1 MRRIGGYIIIGIGAI
16 FVLATYLNIPLAIDL
31 LWPVFLLIPAIGF
44 HIFFFMNPQPNRA
57 GLLVPGG
64 ILLVYAPLFFFS
76 QLFLGGDMS
85 TTWPFFLIGPAVG
98 LTELYIFGN
107 RKPALL
113 IPIGILTVIAIV
125 FLIANLASTQ
135 VGGILG
141 LLLIVLGG
149 IMVTRKKNDHYPM

>member
-1 MRRIGGYIIIGIGAI
+1 MRKIGGYIIIGIGAI

-125 FLIANLASTQ
+125 FLISNLASTQ